1 MKGLDDGPDG
11 LNEAVFNRLLA
22 GKRKKTKRRS
32 AVPKIQNTGNAGSI
46 DASCVCGHALEE
58 HGHDLQYPGSTA
70 CSACSDC
77 IAYEAGDPP

>member
-22 GKRKKTKRRS
+22 GKRKKAKRRS
-32 AVPKIQNTGNAGSI
+32 VLPQIQNTGNAGPVG
-46 DASCVCGHALEE
+46 APCVCSHALEE

-70 CSACSDC
+70 CAACSDC